1 MDNPIL
7 EMKKWYYQTWFIA
20 ILTAIG
26 AIGSIFII
34 GIPILIVAIMVI
46 AKKSF
51 LEKRVSAI
59 DYADY
64 INCKELMKNL
74 QVLEDEIE
82 NKEKI
87 RADIINAAK
96 EEALVEVEEDLKV
109 KNEQLQELDSKIENR
124 TTIFDEYFK
133 EAKTNAE
140 IETKKLIDEQYK
152 LRSDL
157 EATKAEYDKTSKS
170 LKTQQN
176 KLNRIKILYRAIESC
191 LKKYDFTEL
200 TIKDMF
206 LDSDDDQALQD
217 LSPTVELKI
226 HSMDVK
232 ELRKL
237 YKENEK
243 AITKTLEKYSD
254 RYTTKANKAIYKLM
268 VIALRAELQNILYNL
283 KYDLLDKSIENV
295 KLITSKYAKIASDGN
310 QSIAPTLAKFIGEIE
325 HLFVDDVKIEYEY
338 YIKKE
343 REKAEQAAIREQMR
357 QEAAERKELERQKA
371 QVEAEEKKYLQEMDK
386 LKSQLDLEKDT
397 NTISILNKRIKEL
410 QNQLN
415 SVEAKKEDI
424 INRQNGKA
432 GNVYVISN
440 IGSFGENVFKIG
452 MTRRLDPN
460 DRIRELSSASVPFQ
474 FDVHS
479 FIFSDD
485 AVSLENKLH
494 TLLDNR
500 RVNKVNSRKEFFRV
514 SIDELENLVNEIDPT
529 AEFNKTIL
537 AEEYRQTLDLSK
549 TA

>member
-34 GIPILIVAIMVI
+34 GIPVLIVAIMVI

-397 NTISILNKRIKEL
+397 NTISILNKRIEEL

>member
-34 GIPILIVAIMVI
+34 GIPVLIVAIMVI

-87 RADIINAAK
+87 RTDIINAAK

-157 EATKAEYDKTSKS
+157 EATKVEYDKTSKS

-191 LKKYDFTEL
+191 LKKYDFTDL

-206 LDSDDDQALQD
+206 LDSDDDQALQE

-254 RYTTKANKAIYKLM
+254 RYTTKTNKAIYKLM

-386 LKSQLDLEKDT
+386 LKSQLDSEKDT
-397 NTISILNKRIKEL
+397 NTISILNKRIEEL

-415 SVEAKKEDI
+415 SVEEKKEDI

-460 DRIRELSSASVPFQ
+460 DRIRELGSASVPFQ

-494 TLLDNR
+494 TLLDDR
-500 RVNKVNSRKEFFRV
+500 RVNKVNLRKEFFRV
-514 SIDELENLVNEIDPT
+514 SIDELEDLVNEIDPT

>member
-34 GIPILIVAIMVI
+34 GIPILIVAIIVI
-46 AKKSF
+46 VKKSL
-51 LEKRVSAI
+51 LEKKISTI

-74 QVLEDEIE
+74 QALKDEIE

-87 RADIINAAK
+87 KTDIINAAK
-96 EEALVEVEEDLKV
+96 EEALIQVEEDLKM
-109 KNEQLQELDSKIENR
+109 KNEKLLELDSKIENR
-124 TTIFDEYFK
+124 NNIFDKYFE
-133 EAKTNAE
+133 EAKTNAD
-140 IETKKLIDEQYK
+140 IETKKLLDEQYK

-157 EATKAEYDKTSKS
+157 EVTKVEYDKISKS

-176 KLNRIKILYRAIESC
+176 KLDRIKILYRAIESC
-191 LKKYDFTEL
+191 LKRYDFTDL
-200 TIKDMF
+200 TIKDIF

-338 YIKKE
+338 YIKRE

-397 NTISILNKRIKEL
+397 NTISVLNKRIEEL

-415 SVEAKKEDI
+415 SVEEKKEDI

-460 DRIRELSSASVPFQ
+460 DRIRELGSASVPFQ

-494 TLLDNR
+494 TLLDDR
-500 RVNKVNSRKEFFRV
+500 RVNKVNLRKEFFRV

>member
-34 GIPILIVAIMVI
+34 GIPVLIVAIMVI

-87 RADIINAAK
+87 RTDIINAAK

-157 EATKAEYDKTSKS
+157 EATKVEYDKTSKS

-397 NTISILNKRIKEL
+397 NTISILNKRIEEL